1 MTQTKIEG
9 KFYPLKS
16 EEWLKSIKEL
26 SHSELKVLYYLRSLD
41 PYSNG
46 VSLSPTQIAR
56 DISTEKVKVHRSTV
70 SRALKSLDRKG
81 FISMELLQVRVKVI
95 SQGVL
100 SPDNNVVTTQQCCDH
115 ATQVV
120 TTQQAVQP
128 HNTGCPQATQ
138 VVPRQQSEA
147 ESIDISS
154 FQNPKNIKT
163 YTDYKDS
170 LSDSE
175 REENSV
181 SQNSFPTQE
190 SETSNNLVPSSSS
203 SNSLVSDKNLGL
215 DQKRQ
220 QNHSLTKSLNSNI
233 SNNSSEPRPQTYS
246 DLIGALDESA
256 QEKFLLFAKKK
267 AASLPKPPTLS
278 NRWIEKNFD
287 ELYEQW
293 RASEQ
298 RLQENLAL
306 RTASLTASDQEARRE
321 EPSEKMVSLSGDLLR
336 KLKEE
341 VMKNV

>member
-1 MTQTKIEG
+1 MIPKKFPDPKPSQHSRLTLSEAIAQYHDGLLTAAGLLYHAIRNYRKDGQTFRITNVSDFCQKIEISRRA
-9 KFYPLKS
+9 FYKAKAKLIDS
-16 EEWLKSIKEL
+16 GYLEEEIFGTLDL
-26 SHSELKVLYYLRSLD
+26 VVTNRS
-41 PYSNG
+41 
-46 VSLSPTQIAR
+46 
-56 DISTEKVKVHRSTV
+56 
-70 SRALKSLDRKG
+70 
-81 FISMELLQVRVKVI
+81 QVRTNGNTCHQPCTESEQSCTENEQSCTESERLVTLTPLEA
-95 SQGVL
+95 SQDKG
-100 SPDNNVVTTQQCCDH
+100 
-115 ATQVV
+115 
-120 TTQQAVQP
+120 
-128 HNTGCPQATQ
+128 
-138 VVPRQQSEA
+138 SEA
-147 ESIDISS
+147 PSDIY
-154 FQNPKNIKT
+154 QLNIN
-163 YTDYKDS
+163 S

-181 SQNSFPTQE
+181 SQNSFPTQS

-203 SNSLVSDKNLGL
+203 SNSLVKNKNLGL
-215 DQKRQ
+215 DQKRR
-220 QNHSLTKSLNSNI
+220 QNHSLSKSLNSNI

>member
-1 MTQTKIEG
+1 MVSSKINQTHHNLTKMN
-9 KFYPLKS
+9 KQFYAITLDEAIAQYQKKWIS
-16 EEWLKSIKEL
+16 ATALL
-26 SHSELKVLYYLRSLD
+26 YYYLRIRLAPGWKMTLHQREITEKLGIPKTSFYRAIEKLSAD
-41 PYSNG
+41 GLIEWEAPNG
-46 VSLSPTQIAR
+46 LVVSVPRMELSPTNGTQSHEWNSQFHEWESSPTNETSSSTNGTGSPPQAPREKAPSPSSDSYQI
-56 DISTEKVKVHRSTV
+56 TN
-70 SRALKSLDRKG
+70 KSL
-81 FISMELLQVRVKVI
+81 S
-95 SQGVL
+95 
-100 SPDNNVVTTQQCCDH
+100 N
-115 ATQVV
+115 
-120 TTQQAVQP
+120 
-128 HNTGCPQATQ
+128 
-138 VVPRQQSEA
+138 
-147 ESIDISS
+147 
-154 FQNPKNIKT
+154 
-163 YTDYKDS
+163 
-170 LSDSE
+170 SE

-203 SNSLVSDKNLGL
+203 SNSLVEDKNLGL
-215 DQKRQ
+215 DQKKP
-220 QNHSLTKSLNSNI
+220 QNRSLVKSLNSNI
-233 SNNSSEPRPQTYS
+233 SNNYSDPRPQTYS